1 MILLSVSCNRNRT
14 EEFVTYIRSAD
25 ELYRQG
31 KDEEAMNALVKAEK
45 CYDDDI
51 PSAALGSLKMR
62 KGDTLNYC
70 NALLLLC
77 DASILNLDASRARRC
92 ISIMKENARFYNQGN
107 A

>member
-1 MILLSVSCNRNRT
+1 MKIFALLITILLSVSCNRNRT

-25 ELYRQG
+25 EFYRQG

-62 KGDTLNYC
+62 KGDIYYRYFDYDRAIVSYSEGTDIFL
-70 NALLLLC
+70 
-77 DASILNLDASRARRC
+77 AS
-92 ISIMKENARFYNQGN
+92 
-107 A
+107 